1 VLLALLIVKL
11 SKAERCP
18 YCLSAKVVCNG
29 TKSRGAQNYLCKQ
42 CGKQFQKDY
51 LYWGADKRVKDKVL
65 PMLLR
70 GSGVRDCAVVLG
82 ISVNCVLRQLVKE
95 AGQVLIKPKQ
105 SRYHKVQIDELWSYV
120 WRKEKKVWLL
130 YAYCADSGEI
140 LGFTMGKRS
149 IKTVKNLMV
158 KLKHLEVGFYCTDD
172 WEAFSAVLPYYQH
185 LIGKQFTRAIEG
197 INTWFRTRVR
207 RLVRRTVCFS
217 KKVYSH
223 YAMIKL
229 VIYHRNNPLSYI

>member
-1 VLLALLIVKL
+1 MLLALLIVKL
-11 SKAERCP
+11 SKVKSCP
-18 YCLSAKVVCNG
+18 YCPSAKVVCNG
-29 TKSRGAQNYLCKQ
+29 TKSSGAQNYLCKG
-42 CGKQFQKDY
+42 CGKQFQTHY
-51 LYWGADKRVKDKVL
+51 LYWGADKRVKEKVL

-70 GSGVRDCAVVLG
+70 GSGVRDCATVLG
-82 ISVNCVLRQLVKE
+82 ISINCVLRHLVKE
-95 AGQVLIKPKQ
+95 AEQVVIKPKQ
-105 SRYHKVQIDELWSYV
+105 SRYRRVQMDELWSYV
-120 WRKEKKVWLL
+120 SRKEKKVWLL
-130 YAYCADSGEI
+130 YAYCADTKEI
-140 LGFTMGKRS
+140 LGFTLGKRNQ
-149 IKTVKNLMV
+149 KTVKNLLL

-185 LIGKQFTRAIEG
+185 LTGKQFTRAIEG

-217 KKVYSH
+217 KKVYNH